1 MIPGTLTDL
10 DPPPPRERR
19 WPFYVAWTVGGVLV
33 GAALVSHVPASVV
46 HPVGAP
52 AAEPALTPA
61 PFPTAAPIVAPA
73 GPRIVILTP
82 LGSPL
87 RVAPLPVQDV
97 PARP

>member
-33 GAALVSHVPASVV
+33 GAALVSHVPASLVR
-46 HPVGAP
+46 PAGAP

-61 PFPTAAPIVAPA
+61 PPPTAAPIVAPA

-87 RVAPLPVQDV
+87 RVAPVPVEVV